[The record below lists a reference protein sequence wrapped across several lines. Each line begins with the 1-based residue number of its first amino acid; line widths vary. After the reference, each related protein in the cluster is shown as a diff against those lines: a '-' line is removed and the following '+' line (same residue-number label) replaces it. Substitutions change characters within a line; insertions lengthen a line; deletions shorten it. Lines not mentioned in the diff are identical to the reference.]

1 LLTYVEDAPRSGRPK
16 KIIPEVEEEV
26 IKTISKNSTTRELS
40 TQKIADMIS
49 PLVKGGISARSV
61 HRILR
66 RRGYKPSKPTRKPGL
81 TQDNKTKR
89 LKWCLEHK
97 D

>member
-1 LLTYVEDAPRSGRPK
+1 
-16 KIIPEVEEEV
+16 V
-26 IKTISKNSTTRELS
+26 IKTISKNSTIWELS

-66 RRGYKPSKPTRKPGL
+66 RRGYKPMKPTRKPGL
-81 TQDNKTKR
+81 TKENKLAR
-89 LKWCLEHK
+89 YNWCLAHK